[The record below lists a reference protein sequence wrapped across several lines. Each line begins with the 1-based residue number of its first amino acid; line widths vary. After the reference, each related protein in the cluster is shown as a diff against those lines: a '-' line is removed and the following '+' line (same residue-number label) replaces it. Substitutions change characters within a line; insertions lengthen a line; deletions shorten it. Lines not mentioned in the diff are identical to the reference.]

1 MKELKNMIE
10 GMANRSNIDINR
22 RKTALICVD
31 LLNDG
36 NNDKGFFKQRL
47 GFDIS
52 LMQKIE
58 PKVIELIKTCK
69 RYNIPIIGV
78 QAIYDFDYIPTSMRK
93 RFEAMGIKE
102 GGLSLKGSWGSEII
116 PELKKIG
123 LDLILVKSHYSAF
136 SPGRTFG
143 FRPGNKEVEQYM
155 KISSKED
162 EKLKSNEIKVM
173 PGYFK
178 EANASKKDIGACL
191 KNNGVVSLDNYLR
204 DKNIDTLIIVGAST
218 HVCIDSTVSGA
229 SERGYDII
237 MPIDAVAAEGI
248 PNEGH
253 LRHFTYLSNQG
264 LFKAE
269 LTTTEKIIK
278 NLDGE

>member
-1 MKELKNMIE
+1 MEELKNMI
-10 GMANRSNIDINR
+10 GNMAENSKLDINR
-22 RKTALICVD
+22 DKTALICID

-36 NNDKGFFKQRL
+36 NNDKGFFKQKL

-52 LMQKIE
+52 LMQDIE
-58 PKVIELIKTCK
+58 PRVIELVEICK
-69 RYNIPIIGV
+69 KYNIPIIGV
-78 QAIYDFDYIPTSMRK
+78 QAIYDFRYIPKSMHK
-93 RFEAMGIKE
+93 RFEAMGIK

-116 PELKKIG
+116 PELKNMG

-136 SPGRTFG
+136 SPERTFG

-155 KISSKED
+155 KLSAEQD
-162 EKLKSNEIKVM
+162 PKLKSDRKKIITD
-173 PGYFK
+173 YFR
-178 EANASKKDIGACL
+178 EAQVY
-191 KNNGVVSLDNYLR
+191 KNNVDTHLDNGGVISLDNYFKS
-204 DKNIDTLIIVGAST
+204 KNIDTLIIVGAST

-229 SERGYDII
+229 SERSYNII

-269 LTTTEKIIK
+269 LTTTEKITK
-278 NLDGE
+278 NLEGG